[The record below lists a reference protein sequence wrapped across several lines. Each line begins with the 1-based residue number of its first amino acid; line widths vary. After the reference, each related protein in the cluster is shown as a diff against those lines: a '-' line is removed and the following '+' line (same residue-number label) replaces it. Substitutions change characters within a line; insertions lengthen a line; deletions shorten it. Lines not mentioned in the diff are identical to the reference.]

1 MNATHVDLPL
11 AMISS
16 AVAILVAI
24 FGGGIWIFWKKE
36 HRRSKIHALIIVIA
50 VAFIQLFFVR
60 TAFWFLIEQFDLIP
74 AMVLYALDPL
84 LFGVAAYMYLVR
96 NGNSE

>member
-1 MNATHVDLPL
+1 
-11 AMISS
+11 MISS